1 MCSETMEA
9 IVALNMGNILNFY
22 LDHSNYYLFFL
33 FKFKDPLISLIIG
46 THNVRLEP
54 SVSMQK
60 LVLKNLHRV
69 LINWQNSA
77 FQENVKNILPFCK
90 YLWTRCM
97 YFQIDFCNETLG
109 SSRSFGVP

>member
-1 MCSETMEA
+1 MEA

-22 LDHSNYYLFFL
+22 LEHSNYYLFFL

-60 LVLKNLHRV
+60 LVLKILTKSGD
-69 LINWQNSA
+69 IGK
-77 FQENVKNILPFCK
+77 NVSVYVVQRFLLQATKSDHEKLKWRSEKCL
-90 YLWTRCM
+90 YL
-97 YFQIDFCNETLG
+97 QK
-109 SSRSFGVP
+109 